1 MDLSKILT
9 GLLSKA
15 YKLEDGKIAEL
26 LKEDAKESDVIASIL
41 EIDTQ
46 RVEKLKTTGDG
57 GKFQEGYAKAKKE
70 VLTDFENTL
79 KETFEIKDSTKTG
92 TELVAEIIAAK
103 SDNGGKGTGEITDDD
118 VKKHPAYQSMEKSF
132 KKQLTD
138 AQKEAADKIAEAEK
152 NYRRNETFYS
162 VKEKANVVL
171 ETLKPILAKNPN
183 VANTIKNQFFNE
195 LKGFDF
201 EQQADGTYLVT
212 KEGKVVEDKHGH
224 SIGFEDIVK
233 SIAGNYFE
241 FQENNGGSNAGNQ
254 NAGGEGS
261 GAGAPAFKSEKE
273 ALAYAN
279 DTNIP
284 LADRMKAL
292 EDYNKSKAE

>member
-1 MDLSKILT
+1 MDSSKILT

-26 LKEDAKESDVIASIL
+26 LKEDANENDVITSIL

-46 RVEKLKTTGDG
+46 RVDKLKTAGDG

-70 VLTDFENTL
+70 VLTDFEKSL
-79 KETFEIKDSTKTG
+79 KEQYDLKDSDKTG
-92 TELVAEIIAAK
+92 QDLIAEILTTKAPGEGKAA
-103 SDNGGKGTGEITDDD
+103 GEITDDD
-118 VKKHPAYQSMEKSF
+118 VKKHAAYQAMEKNF
-132 KKQLTD
+132 KKQLAD
-138 AQKEAADKIAEAEK
+138 AQKEATEKIAEAEK
-152 NYRRNETFYS
+152 NFKRNETFYT
-162 VKEKANVVL
+162 VKENANVIL
-171 ETLKPILAKNPN
+171 ESLKPILAKNPT

-201 EQQADGTYLVT
+201 ERQEDGTYLVM
-212 KEGKVVEDKHGH
+212 KGGKVVEDKHGH
-224 SIGFEDIVK
+224 SVGFDEIIK

-254 NAGGEGS
+254 NAGGQ
-261 GAGAPAFKSEKE
+261 GAATTSFKSEKE

-279 DTNIP
+279 DVNVP

-292 EDYNKSKAE
+292 EDFNKAQAAE

>member
-26 LKEDAKESDVIASIL
+26 LKEDANENDVITSIL

-46 RVEKLKTTGDG
+46 RVDKLKTAGDG

-70 VLTDFENTL
+70 VLTDFEKSL
-79 KETFEIKDSTKTG
+79 KEQYDLKDSDKTG
-92 TELVAEIIAAK
+92 QELIAEILSTKAP
-103 SDNGGKGTGEITDDD
+103 SEGKGAGEITDDD
-118 VKKHPAYQSMEKSF
+118 VKKHAAYQAMEKNF
-132 KKQLTD
+132 KKQLAD
-138 AQKEAADKIAEAEK
+138 AQKEANDKIAEAEK
-152 NYRRNETFYS
+152 NFKRNETFYT
-162 VKEKANVVL
+162 VKENANVIL
-171 ETLKPILAKNPN
+171 EGLKPILAKNPT

-201 EQQADGTYLVT
+201 ERQEDGTYLVM
-212 KEGKVVEDKHGH
+212 KGGKVVEDKHGH
-224 SIGFEDIVK
+224 SVGFDEIVK

-254 NAGGEGS
+254 NAGGQGS
-261 GAGAPAFKSEKE
+261 ATTTFKSEKE

-279 DTNIP
+279 DVNVP

-292 EDYNKSKAE
+292 EDYNKAQAAE

>member
-26 LKEDAKESDVIASIL
+26 LKEDANENDVITSIL

-46 RVEKLKTTGDG
+46 RVDKLKTAGDG

-70 VLTDFENTL
+70 VLTDFEKSL
-79 KETFEIKDSTKTG
+79 KEQYDLKDSDKMGQDLIAEILTTKAPGEGKTG
-92 TELVAEIIAAK
+92 
-103 SDNGGKGTGEITDDD
+103 GEITDDD
-118 VKKHPAYQSMEKSF
+118 VKKHAAYQAMEKNF
-132 KKQLTD
+132 KKQLAD
-138 AQKEAADKIAEAEK
+138 AQEKATEKIAEVEK
-152 NYRRNETFYS
+152 NFKRNETFYT
-162 VKEKANVVL
+162 VKENANVIL
-171 ETLKPILAKNPN
+171 ESLKPILAKNPT

-201 EQQADGTYLVT
+201 ERQEDGTFLVM
-212 KEGKVVEDKHGH
+212 KGGKVVEDKHGH
-224 SIGFEDIVK
+224 SVGFDEIIK

-254 NAGGEGS
+254 NAGGQ
-261 GAGAPAFKSEKE
+261 GATITSFKSEKE

-279 DTNIP
+279 DVNVP

-292 EDYNKSKAE
+292 EDFNKAQAAE